1 MTGPVS
7 VGTQTIPEIIASI
20 TASRKDDYTPINVH
34 QHHRTRLSYSGDDLF
49 ISWIQFYVFL
59 IILLQHRERRFRL
72 QSSASWLS
80 SWFSISL
87 TLRRCVSSVHEKLP
101 CRHVSSPLSKINL
114 HKTIRFHYFG
124 GRDRVEATSPSR
136 ITFCYTTDGK

>member
-87 TLRRCVSSVHEKLP
+87 THRRCVSSVHEKLL
-101 CRHVSSPLSKINL
+101 VDMFPLPFRKLIC
-114 HKTIRFHYFG
+114 IRQFVFIISG
-124 GRDRVEATSPSR
+124 VEDRVEATSPSR
-136 ITFCYTTDGK
+136 ITFCYATDGK